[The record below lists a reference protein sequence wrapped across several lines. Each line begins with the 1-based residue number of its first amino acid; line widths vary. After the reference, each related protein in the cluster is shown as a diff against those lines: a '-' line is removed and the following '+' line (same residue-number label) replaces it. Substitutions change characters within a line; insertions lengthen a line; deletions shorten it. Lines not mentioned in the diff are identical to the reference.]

1 MDARKDLDPGEEM
14 TSVAKTKQ
22 EKKQELKAAKAQK
35 KLQAKAVKAQKKQ
48 QRSQRV
54 SFGLI
59 LFALVFPL
67 FAFIYWLGIRADA
80 PKRAKGC
87 LTAAIVSASIRVA
100 VWAAVFA
107 AGMAAIDALLGF
119 FWPLILVGV
128 LALVALN
135 ALAFVGI
142 AYVTI
147 ATIISIIV
155 SICITVAVLVAF
167 ALAVIGYLIPFLA
180 V

>member
-14 TSVAKTKQ
+14 TSAAKTKQ
-22 EKKQELKAAKAQK
+22 EKKQELKAAKAEK

-54 SFGLI
+54 SFGLV

-67 FAFIYWLGIRADA
+67 LAFIYWLGIRADA

-87 LTAAIVSASIRVA
+87 LTAAIVSVSLR
-100 VWAAVFA
+100 AAVSLAAFA
-107 AGMAAIDALLGF
+107 VGAAVVTALLKF

-135 ALAFVGI
+135 ALAFLGI
-142 AYVTI
+142 VYVTV

-155 SICITVAVLVAF
+155 SICVSIAAFIALVLMA
-167 ALAVIGYLIPFLA
+167 IGFLTPLLGI
-180 V
+180 